1 MIIPELLN
9 FANENNLSVFILTR
23 SKYKSKYEDQE
34 IKYFKRE
41 FGNRLQFFEK
51 DKYVSSYQ
59 IIDSCSFITGVDS
72 TLLYESILRNNKT
85 CIFSIRG
92 KLLGLK
98 GFNFGWPYNY
108 DQYGVFWTNI
118 PETKKIKNISYKNID
133 VIKGGTERHN
143 STQNALNYLKN
154 KKIKNVFIHDAAR
167 PNLSIK
173 LLHRLKKELKK
184 NNAVVPYLKS
194 ENSVKY
200 KIKNKINNLDRNK
213 IFLTQTPQ
221 CFNFQELFN
230 LYKSNKEKITD
241 EASLYLR
248 KNRKIKFILGD
259 KKNFKITTI
268 EDLNY
273 LKSNTYYGIGFDIH
287 RLIKNKKLFLGGIK
301 IPFHSGLQGHSD
313 GDVIIH
319 AIIDSFLGAMKKG
332 DIGTYYPSN
341 SSKFK
346 NIRSKNM
353 LKPIVELLNDNNFS
367 INNIDINLIC
377 ENPKVSKIR
386 NRIIKSLS
394 ELLSIN
400 RNLINLKGKTVEKL
414 GIIGKEQAIACEVIC
429 SLSK

>member
-1 MIIPELLN
+1 M
-9 FANENNLSVFILTR
+9 SDCFILL
-23 SKYKSKYEDQE
+23 SAGKSKR
-34 IKYFKRE
+34 FKSKL
-41 FGNRLQFFEK
+41 NKQFLTYKNKPLFEHSLK
-51 DKYVSSYQ
+51 TALDSKIFKKVLIVS
-59 IIDSCSFITGVDS
+59 
-72 TLLYESILRNNKT
+72 N
-85 CIFSIRG
+85 
-92 KLLGLK
+92 
-98 GFNFGWPYNY
+98 
-108 DQYGVFWTNI
+108 
-118 PETKKIKNISYKNID
+118 KKIKNVSYKNID

-213 IFLTQTPQ
+213 ILLTQTPQ

-248 KNRKIKFILGD
+248 NNRKIKFILGD

-268 EDLNY
+268 DDLNY
-273 LKSNTYYGIGFDIH
+273 LKLNTYYGIGFDIH

-353 LKPIVELLNDNNFS
+353 LKPVVELLNDNDFS